1 MSDENQVQEGATAA
15 QEVLEAAVET
25 TETLKAETSETKE
38 REPEPA
44 KSEEDQAER
53 VKQAMQKRIDKLTRE
68 KYEARA
74 EAERLKAK
82 PVQGETLDR
91 SQFDTDDDFVEA
103 EIQRRIVAKEQEK
116 AFAAQREIELDRE
129 VKRERLLHD
138 AELAGTFDRD
148 HFAKNVRVT
157 EMMAEAIIDSDLG
170 ADLIVHLSSNPDEA
184 KRIAELP
191 NARQAAEIGKLE
203 DKLATKAVKTSVAPE
218 PIKPISGGG
227 SPTSGYREGMSF
239 NDYAKWRRA
248 NK

>member
-1 MSDENQVQEGATAA
+1 MSDENQVIEGVTDAP
-15 QEVLEAAVET
+15 EAVEAVEA
-25 TETLKAETSETKE
+25 TETPKSEPSETKE

-82 PVQGETLDR
+82 PVQSDPLDR

-103 EIQRRIVAKEQEK
+103 EIQRRIVAKEAEK
-116 AFAAQREIELDRE
+116 AQLAQREIELERE

-138 AELAGTFDRD
+138 AELAGKFDRE
-148 HFAKNVRVT
+148 HFAQNVRVT
-157 EMMAEAIIDSDLG
+157 EMMAEAILDSDLG
-170 ADLIVHLSSNPDEA
+170 ADLIVHLSANPDEA

-191 NARQAAEIGKLE
+191 KARQAAEIGKLE
-203 DKLATKAVKTSVAPE
+203 DKLTTKAVKTSGAPE
-218 PIKPISGGG
+218 PIKPISASGNSSG
-227 SPTSGYREGMSF
+227 GYRAGMPYE
-239 NDYAKWRRA
+239 DYVKWRRA
-248 NK
+248 NR